1 MGHSSPVSN
10 AEPTSDTS
18 AQTATRR
25 LVLRVFVLVGACVLP
40 LLALTAYFLSTGL
53 QREISLAQRE
63 RLGLVHVR
71 HSVSTLERAIHYV
84 WSDSPGSAAEARLA
98 ADVTLHALDEVER
111 TLAETLDHGPLLL
124 RQGSSS
130 SPSRTEN
137 LKTLWET
144 VKAAPA
150 SQPQTRSRA
159 LQKLIGRV
167 HEEISHTSDQVGLYS
182 GPEKEIAALTDV
194 VALSLPLHVERLV
207 LIHERLVLMP
217 ISDTNQG
224 WTEATREAAAIFCR
238 QLQEEDVNRLTRSV
252 QSALDSDLKSE
263 FPDQFFQ
270 GNFPAVATRLIDG
283 LHALSATLE
292 SVAHNRFSGTPQDL
306 DRSFHLALL
315 SALQGWKVS
324 IDHLDGLV
332 NHQIVAAKA
341 RRNHA
346 LLTAAVVSVLLI
358 PLSWLYVRRLLRP
371 VIVTMTTQA
380 AENERAAESAHA
392 RADETQRR
400 LHQTRAA
407 LDNHC
412 AILVLDSERRV
423 IALNDRMCVLS
434 GYNREEFL
442 QTQFSPSSPTEDAS
456 LNLDEIWSTLL
467 GGKIWNG
474 TLRHFS
480 KNGSAYW
487 VDTTLFPYV
496 DGKGKIQQFVVIAT
510 DVSELV
516 QARKTAESA
525 AQSKS
530 QFLAMMSHE
539 IRTPM
544 NGILGFAQLL
554 TRTRLDAR
562 QSEYVRTI
570 SSSGQA
576 LLGIINDILDFSKL
590 EAGRTEADLHP
601 IVLRHLIEETIEL
614 LSPQAR
620 DKHLEL
626 GYWMA
631 SDVPEGIFTD
641 GPKVRQILLNLV
653 GNAVKFT
660 DRGHVVLS
668 VTLAS
673 RSSSENPQ
681 LEFHVMDSGIGIPSE
696 RLERLFKPFSQ
707 GDASVSRRYGGTGL
721 GLAIC
726 DRLTRLL
733 GGEMLVSSTPE
744 KGSDFCFTLPWTEAD
759 VTTMMDRAAVMSSS
773 ELTQILFGKRLLI
786 VDTFAA
792 SYRLLHPLLSSHGAD
807 LRSAESLEEGQAL
820 HQAERFD
827 LIIADRSLGTD
838 LTAHF
843 SDTKLGT
850 EQVMVVMSSTPVGDR
865 SFLPVPKHPLI
876 KPLRAE
882 TALATLARALQSQD
896 SPSVER
902 SASPDASTHN
912 DREFA
917 RRHPLRIAVIDD
929 NAVNLRVAAATL
941 EGLGYAPT
949 LFGDALSALPKFR
962 DQGFDLALMDVQMP
976 GMDGLEATRRV
987 RQDSAATKLPRLYII
1002 ALTGGT
1008 MPEERAACFE
1018 AGMDDF
1024 LSKPLAREALK
1035 SALSLAAATLTC
1047 ALPFSSQSPAQTQ
1060 AN

>member
-1 MGHSSPVSN
+1 MGALLPVSN
-10 AEPTSDTS
+10 AELLPERSVH
-18 AQTATRR
+18 AATRR
-25 LVLRVFVLVGACVLP
+25 LVLRVFILVGACVLP

-71 HSVSTLERAIHYV
+71 HSVSTLERAIHFV
-84 WSDSPGSAAEARLA
+84 WSDSPGGAAEARLA
-98 ADVTLHALDEVER
+98 VDITLHALDEVER
-111 TLAETLDHGPLLL
+111 TLAETLDPGPLLL
-124 RQGSSS
+124 RQSSP
-130 SPSRTEN
+130 SPSRTES
-137 LKTLWET
+137 LKTLWEA
-144 VKAAPA
+144 VKESPA

-194 VALSLPLHVERLV
+194 VSLSLPLHVERLV
-207 LIHERLVLMP
+207 LIHERLVLLPNPEM
-217 ISDTNQG
+217 TNG

-263 FPDQFFQ
+263 SPNHHFQ
-270 GNFPAVATRLIDG
+270 GNFPAEATRLITG

-292 SVAHNRFSGTPQDL
+292 SVAQNRFTGTPQDL
-306 DRSFHLALL
+306 DRSFHRALL

-324 IDHLDGLV
+324 IEHLDGLV
-332 NHQIVAAKA
+332 SQQIVAAQA

-346 LLTAAVVSVLLI
+346 LLTAAVVSLLLI
-358 PLSWLYVRRLLRP
+358 PLSWLYFRRLLRP

-423 IALNDRMCVLS
+423 ISLNERMCVLS
-434 GYNREEFL
+434 GYTRDEFL
-442 QTQFSPSSPTEDAS
+442 QTQFSPSAPAEDVP
-456 LNLDEIWSTLL
+456 LNLEDMWSTLL
-467 GGKIWNG
+467 SGKIWNG

-480 KNGSAYW
+480 KAGSPFW

-496 DGKGKIQQFVVIAT
+496 DGEGAIQQFVVIAT

-562 QSEYVRTI
+562 QGEYVRTI

-576 LLGIINDILDFSKL
+576 LLDIINDILDFSKL
-590 EAGRTEADLHP
+590 EAGRAEADLHP
-601 IVLRHLIEETIEL
+601 MVIRHLIEETIEL

-620 DKHLEL
+620 DKQLEL

-631 SDVPEGIFTD
+631 SDVPEGVLTD
-641 GPKVRQILLNLV
+641 GPKVRQILLNLI

-660 DRGHVVLS
+660 HRGHVVLS

-673 RSSSENPQ
+673 RSASENPA
-681 LEFHVMDSGIGIPSE
+681 LEFHVADTGIGIPPE

-733 GGEMLVSSTPE
+733 GGEMLVISTPE
-744 KGSDFCFTLPWTEAD
+744 KGSDFCFTLPCVSAD
-759 VTTMMDRAAVMSSS
+759 VATMMDRAALMSSS
-773 ELTQILFGKRLLI
+773 ELTQVLFGKRLLI
-786 VDTFAA
+786 LDGFAA
-792 SYRLLHPLLSSHGAD
+792 SHRLLQPLLARHGAD
-807 LRSAESLEEGQAL
+807 LRSARSLEEGKAL
-820 HQAERFD
+820 YAASHFD
-827 LIIADRSLGTD
+827 LVITDHSLTASVSLDFLDTKAGRPPVIVTMTSTPADDRSYSPGLKNS
-838 LTAHF
+838 LT
-843 SDTKLGT
+843 
-850 EQVMVVMSSTPVGDR
+850 
-865 SFLPVPKHPLI
+865 

-882 TALATLARALQSQD
+882 TALATVARALQIQH
-896 SPSVER
+896 V
-902 SASPDASTHN
+902 SANELATSPDLSSHN

-917 RRHPLRIAVIDD
+917 RRYPLRIAVVDD

-941 EGLGYAPT
+941 EGLGYSPT
-949 LFGDALSALPKFR
+949 LFSDALSALPKFR
-962 DQGFDLALMDVQMP
+962 NHGFDLVLMDVQMP
-976 GMDGLEATRRV
+976 GMDGLEATRCV
-987 RQDSAATKLPRLYII
+987 RRDCLSSTQPRLYII

-1024 LSKPLAREALK
+1024 LPKPLSREALK
-1035 SALSLAAATLTC
+1035 SSLSLAAATLTC
-1047 ALPFSSQSPAQTQ
+1047 AFPPSSQSPLQMQ
-1060 AN
+1060 GN